1 MAENFDKF
9 SIGIDADVS
18 ALQSKLKSAQ
28 NTLAQFEGALKK
40 ATNIGEINYL
50 TKNIDNLKGRINILT
65 QEANK
70 LGRPMGDATNAL
82 TNFSR
87 IAQDAPYGMIGITN
101 NLNPMLESF
110 QRLAKTEGGTKKAL
124 QAMAAGLTGPAGI
137 GIALA
142 VVSSLVVAFGD
153 DIGVFIDK
161 ATGGSASLREFANS
175 FTGAKTAFSDAYI
188 QIENVNSAFEKFKN
202 GTLTKKDA
210 LDEYNNSLGKVY
222 GTTKDIAEAERLF
235 IENKDNYVKAA
246 LYRAAAQI
254 ALKKAS
260 EEAFKQLE
268 AQTAPENANKVNLF
282 MGEGLGAFALS
293 KLTGGPAI
301 SASDIIGSEA
311 IAKKAKTQEQ
321 VFKTIFNQFNQL
333 AQEQDKA
340 AVHSKDFGKELDKSL
355 KSTDDNKSKSKTK
368 VAIDALKEYSATLKY
383 ELSQQLMDIQKY
395 QKIFKDKGFDNGLV
409 LTYGD
414 KGETADRKRKMAEE
428 RKRVTGQD
436 NSLGGFLS
444 KDAAKRMNTWK
455 QESDAVDGA
464 AKSYENFANL
474 LANNVT
480 NGLMSVWDAL
490 EQGTN
495 PLDAIGQMFL
505 NIAKSIAAAV
515 IQATIFEAILTAF
528 PELKAIFKAS
538 GALQSAFGYS
548 GPRATGGITNGPSMA
563 LVGEAGPE
571 AIIPLSKLSG
581 MLNTTFNAGAMN
593 GGGGVGGGSFVLRGN
608 DLVLAL
614 QRSNSSL
621 NLRRGGI

>member
-110 QRLAKTEGGTKKAL
+110 QRLAATEGGTKKAL
-124 QAMAAGLTGPAGI
+124 QSMAAGLTGPAGI

-153 DIGVFIDK
+153 DIGLFIDK

-175 FTGAKTAFSDAYI
+175 FTGAKSAFSDAYI
-188 QIENVNSAFEKFKN
+188 QIENVNSAFEKFRN
-202 GTLTKKDA
+202 GTLSKKDA

-222 GTTKDIAEAERLF
+222 GTTKDIAEAEKLF
-235 IENKDNYVKAA
+235 IDNQDNYVKAA

-268 AQTAPENANKVNLF
+268 AQNAPQNANKGSLF

-301 SASDIIGSEA
+301 TATDIIGSQA
-311 IAKKAKTQEQ
+311 IAKKAKEQEG
-321 VFKTIFNQFNQL
+321 VFKSIFKVFQEL
-333 AQEQDKA
+333 ANEQDKLA
-340 AVHSKDFGKELDKSL
+340 THSKTFGQEIDKS
-355 KSTDDNKSKSKTK
+355 DPF
-368 VAIDALKEYSATLKY
+368 KEYSVNLKY
-383 ELSQQLMDIQKY
+383 ELQKTLNDMEKY
-395 QKIFKDKGFDNGLV
+395 RNAFEKLDLKPILTIYNPEQDKIDD
-409 LTYGD
+409 
-414 KGETADRKRKMAEE
+414 KRKQYFNKKNKELLDE
-428 RKRVTGQD
+428 TKKSGH
-436 NSLGGFLS
+436 LGDFLE
-444 KDAAKRMNTWK
+444 KDARKKAENYAIEDKKLKELTN
-455 QESDAVDGA
+455 
-464 AKSYENFANL
+464 SYENFANM

-480 NGLMSVWDAL
+480 NGLMSAFDAMAAGESPL
-490 EQGTN
+490 E
-495 PLDAIGQMFL
+495 AIGQMFI
-505 NIAKSIAAAV
+505 NIAKNIAAAV

-528 PELKAIFKAS
+528 PELKAIFATS
-538 GALQSAFGYS
+538 GALMSAFGGTKLAS
-548 GPRATGGITNGPSMA
+548 GGITNGASIAMI
-563 LVGEAGPE
+563 GEAGPE
-571 AIIPLSKLSG
+571 AVMPLSKLSSF
-581 MLNTTFNAGAMN
+581 LNTSFNAGAMSSGNSSN
-593 GGGGVGGGSFVLRGN
+593 GGQFVLRGQ
-608 DLVLAL
+608 DLLLAVN
-614 QRSNSSL
+614 RSQKASNIKGQSISL
-621 NLRRGGI
+621 A

>member
-110 QRLAKTEGGTKKAL
+110 QRLSKTEGGTKKAL

-268 AQTAPENANKVNLF
+268 AQAAPENANKVDLF
-282 MGEGLGAFALS
+282 MGESLGAFALA

-301 SASDIIGSEA
+301 SATDIIGSEA
-311 IAKKAKTQEQ
+311 IARKAKSQEQ

-333 AQEQDKA
+333 ALEQDKA
-340 AVHSKDFGKELDKSL
+340 AVHSKDFGKELDKTVKATKLIDSL
-355 KSTDDNKSKSKTK
+355 KK
-368 VAIDALKEYSATLKY
+368 YSAALKY
-383 ELSQQLMDIQKY
+383 ELAQQLMDYETYK
-395 QKIFKDKGFDNGLV
+395 KRFKQIDTSYIPFEFKQAPVKESEFTKKFREENADPFKNSIGRSLV
-409 LTYGD
+409 P
-414 KGETADRKRKMAEE
+414 KATAF
-428 RKRVTGQD
+428 
-436 NSLGGFLS
+436 N
-444 KDAAKRMNTWK
+444 KDLK
-455 QESDAVDGA
+455 QQSDVVDGLS
-464 AKSYENFANL
+464 KSYENFANML
-474 LANNVT
+474 SNNVT
-480 NGLMSVWDAL
+480 NGLMNVFDAM

-495 PLDAIGQMFL
+495 PMEAVGQMFR
-505 NIAKSIAAAV
+505 NIALSIASAV
-515 IQATIFEAILTAF
+515 IQATIFSALMNAF
-528 PELKAIFKAS
+528 PELKVLFRAS

-548 GPRATGGITNGPSMA
+548 GPRAAGGITNGPSMA
-563 LVGEAGPE
+563 LIGEAGPE
-571 AIIPLSKLSG
+571 AVIPLSKLSG
-581 MLNTTFNAGAMN
+581 MLNTTFSAGTMS
-593 GGGGVGGGSFVLRGN
+593 GGGGMGGNGSFVLRGN
-608 DLVLAL
+608 DLVLAI

>member
-161 ATGGSASLREFANS
+161 ATGGSASLREFSNS

-188 QIENVNSAFEKFKN
+188 QIENVNTAFEKFNN
-202 GTLTKKDA
+202 GTTSKKNA

-246 LYRAAAQI
+246 LFRAAAQI

-268 AQTAPENANKVNLF
+268 AQAAPENANKVDLF
-282 MGEGLGAFALS
+282 MGESLGAFALS

-301 SASDIIGSEA
+301 SATDIIGSEA
-311 IAKKAKTQEQ
+311 IAKKAKSQEQ

-333 AQEQDKA
+333 ALEQDKA
-340 AVHSKDFGKELDKSL
+340 AVHSKDFGKELDKTV
-355 KSTDDNKSKSKTK
+355 KATK
-368 VAIDALKEYSATLKY
+368 LIDSLKEYSAALKY
-383 ELSQQLMDIQKY
+383 ELSQQLMDYEKY
-395 QKIFKDKGFDNGLV
+395 KKEFKKIDTSYIPFEYKNAPVKESEFTKKFRQENADPFKNSIGRS
-409 LTYGD
+409 LTP
-414 KGETADRKRKMAEE
+414 KATAF
-428 RKRVTGQD
+428 
-436 NSLGGFLS
+436 N
-444 KDAAKRMNTWK
+444 KDLK
-455 QESDAVDGA
+455 QQSDVVDGLT
-464 AKSYENFANL
+464 KSYENFANML
-474 LANNVT
+474 SNNVT
-480 NGLMSVWDAL
+480 NGLMNVFDAM

-495 PLDAIGQMFL
+495 PMQAVGEMFR
-505 NIAKSIAAAV
+505 NIALSIASAV
-515 IQATIFEAILTAF
+515 IQATIFSALLNAF
-528 PELKAIFKAS
+528 PELKVLFRAS

-548 GPRATGGITNGPSMA
+548 GPRAAGGITNGPSMA
-563 LVGEAGPE
+563 LIGEAGPE
-571 AIIPLSKLSG
+571 AVIPLSKLKG
-581 MLNTTFNAGAMN
+581 MLNTTFNAGAMSGA
-593 GGGGVGGGSFVLRGN
+593 GGMGGNGSFVLRGN

>member
-110 QRLAKTEGGTKKAL
+110 QRLSKTEGGTKKAL

-268 AQTAPENANKVNLF
+268 AQAAPENANKVDLF
-282 MGEGLGAFALS
+282 MGESLGAFALA

-301 SASDIIGSEA
+301 SATDIIGSEA
-311 IAKKAKTQEQ
+311 IARKAKSQEQ

-333 AQEQDKA
+333 ALEQDKA
-340 AVHSKDFGKELDKSL
+340 AVHSKDFGKELDKTVKATKLIDSL
-355 KSTDDNKSKSKTK
+355 KK
-368 VAIDALKEYSATLKY
+368 YSAALKY
-383 ELSQQLMDIQKY
+383 ELAQQLMDYETYK
-395 QKIFKDKGFDNGLV
+395 KRFKQIDTSYIPFEFKQAPVKESEFTKKFREENADPFKNSIGRSLV
-409 LTYGD
+409 P
-414 KGETADRKRKMAEE
+414 KATAF
-428 RKRVTGQD
+428 
-436 NSLGGFLS
+436 N
-444 KDAAKRMNTWK
+444 KDLK
-455 QESDAVDGA
+455 QQSDVVDGLS
-464 AKSYENFANL
+464 KSYENFANML
-474 LANNVT
+474 SNNVT
-480 NGLMSVWDAL
+480 NGLMNVFDAM

-495 PLDAIGQMFL
+495 PMEAVGQMFR
-505 NIAKSIAAAV
+505 NIALSIASAV
-515 IQATIFEAILTAF
+515 IQATIFSALMNAF
-528 PELKAIFKAS
+528 PELKVLFRAS

-548 GPRATGGITNGPSMA
+548 GPRAAGGITNGPSMA
-563 LVGEAGPE
+563 LIGEAGPE
-571 AIIPLSKLSG
+571 AVIPLSKLSG
-581 MLNTTFNAGAMN
+581 MLNTTFSAGAMS
-593 GGGGVGGGSFVLRGN
+593 GGGGMGGNGSFVLRGN
-608 DLVLAL
+608 DLVLAI

>member
-188 QIENVNSAFEKFKN
+188 QIENVNTAFEKFNN
-202 GTLTKKDA
+202 GTTSKKDA

-246 LYRAAAQI
+246 LFRAAAQI

-268 AQTAPENANKVNLF
+268 AQAAPENANKVDLF
-282 MGEGLGAFALS
+282 MGESLGAFALS

-301 SASDIIGSEA
+301 SATDIIGSEA
-311 IAKKAKTQEQ
+311 IAKKAKSQEQ

-333 AQEQDKA
+333 ALEQDKA
-340 AVHSKDFGKELDKSL
+340 AVHSKDFGKELDKTVKATKLIDSL
-355 KSTDDNKSKSKTK
+355 KQ
-368 VAIDALKEYSATLKY
+368 YSAALKY
-383 ELSQQLMDIQKY
+383 ELAQQLMDYETYK
-395 QKIFKDKGFDNGLV
+395 KRFKQLDTSYIPFEFKQAPVKESEFTKKFREENADPFKNTLGRSLV
-409 LTYGD
+409 P
-414 KGETADRKRKMAEE
+414 KATAF
-428 RKRVTGQD
+428 
-436 NSLGGFLS
+436 N
-444 KDAAKRMNTWK
+444 KDLK
-455 QESDAVDGA
+455 QQSDVVDGL
-464 AKSYENFANL
+464 AKSYENFANML
-474 LANNVT
+474 SNNVT
-480 NGLMSVWDAL
+480 NGLMNVFDAM

-495 PLDAIGQMFL
+495 PMDAVAQMFR
-505 NIAKSIAAAV
+505 NIALSIASAV
-515 IQATIFEAILTAF
+515 IQATIFSALMNAF
-528 PELKAIFKAS
+528 PELKVLFRAS

-548 GPRATGGITNGPSMA
+548 GPRAAGGITNGPSMA
-563 LVGEAGPE
+563 LIGEAGPE
-571 AIIPLSKLSG
+571 AVIPLSKLKG
-581 MLNTTFNAGAMN
+581 MLNTTFSAGAMS
-593 GGGGVGGGSFVLRGN
+593 GGGGMGGNGSFVLRGN

>member
-110 QRLAKTEGGTKKAL
+110 QRLSKTEGGTKKAL

-268 AQTAPENANKVNLF
+268 AQAAPENANKVDLF
-282 MGEGLGAFALS
+282 MGESLGAFALA

-301 SASDIIGSEA
+301 SATDIIGSEA
-311 IAKKAKTQEQ
+311 IARKAKSQEQ

-333 AQEQDKA
+333 ALEQDKA
-340 AVHSKDFGKELDKSL
+340 AVHSKDFGKELDKTV
-355 KSTDDNKSKSKTK
+355 KATK
-368 VAIDALKEYSATLKY
+368 LIDSLKEYSAALKY
-383 ELSQQLMDIQKY
+383 ELAQQLMDYETYK
-395 QKIFKDKGFDNGLV
+395 KRFKQIDTSYIPFEFKQAPVKESEFTKKFREENADPFKNSIGRSLV
-409 LTYGD
+409 P
-414 KGETADRKRKMAEE
+414 KATAF
-428 RKRVTGQD
+428 
-436 NSLGGFLS
+436 N
-444 KDAAKRMNTWK
+444 KDLK
-455 QESDAVDGA
+455 QQSDVVDGLS
-464 AKSYENFANL
+464 KSYENFANML
-474 LANNVT
+474 SNNVT
-480 NGLMSVWDAL
+480 NGLMNVFDAM

-495 PLDAIGQMFL
+495 PMEAVGQMFR
-505 NIAKSIAAAV
+505 NIALSIASAV
-515 IQATIFEAILTAF
+515 IQATIFSALMNAF
-528 PELKAIFKAS
+528 PELKVLFRAS

-548 GPRATGGITNGPSMA
+548 GPRAAGGITNGPSMA
-563 LVGEAGPE
+563 LIGEAGPE
-571 AIIPLSKLSG
+571 AVIPLSKLSG

-593 GGGGVGGGSFVLRGN
+593 GGGGMGGNGSFVLRGN

>member
-161 ATGGSASLREFANS
+161 ATGGSASLREFSNS

-188 QIENVNSAFEKFKN
+188 QIENVNTAFEKFNN
-202 GTLTKKDA
+202 GTTSKKDA

-246 LYRAAAQI
+246 LFRAAAQI

-268 AQTAPENANKVNLF
+268 AQAAPENANKVDLF
-282 MGEGLGAFALS
+282 MGESLGAFALS

-301 SASDIIGSEA
+301 SATDIIGSEA
-311 IAKKAKTQEQ
+311 IAKKAKSQEQ

-333 AQEQDKA
+333 ALEQDKA
-340 AVHSKDFGKELDKSL
+340 AVHSKDFGKELDKTVKATKLIDSL
-355 KSTDDNKSKSKTK
+355 KQ
-368 VAIDALKEYSATLKY
+368 YSAALKY
-383 ELSQQLMDIQKY
+383 ELAQQLMDYETYK
-395 QKIFKDKGFDNGLV
+395 KRFKQLDTSYIPFEFKQAPVKESEFTKKFREENADPFKNSIGRSLV
-409 LTYGD
+409 P
-414 KGETADRKRKMAEE
+414 KATAF
-428 RKRVTGQD
+428 
-436 NSLGGFLS
+436 N
-444 KDAAKRMNTWK
+444 KDLK
-455 QESDAVDGA
+455 QQSDVVDGL
-464 AKSYENFANL
+464 AKSYENFANML
-474 LANNVT
+474 SNNVT
-480 NGLMSVWDAL
+480 NGLMNVFDAM

-495 PLDAIGQMFL
+495 PMDAVAQMFR
-505 NIAKSIAAAV
+505 NIALSIASAV
-515 IQATIFEAILTAF
+515 IQATIFSALMNAF
-528 PELKAIFKAS
+528 PELKVLFRAS

-548 GPRATGGITNGPSMA
+548 GPRAAGGITNGPSMA
-563 LVGEAGPE
+563 LIGEAGPE
-571 AIIPLSKLSG
+571 AVIPLSKLKG
-581 MLNTTFNAGAMN
+581 MLNTTFSAGAMS
-593 GGGGVGGGSFVLRGN
+593 GGGGMGGNGSFVLRGN

>member
-188 QIENVNSAFEKFKN
+188 QIENVNTAFEKFNN
-202 GTLTKKDA
+202 GTTSKKDA

-246 LYRAAAQI
+246 LFRAAAQI

-268 AQTAPENANKVNLF
+268 AQAAPENANKVDLF
-282 MGEGLGAFALS
+282 MGESLGAFALS

-301 SASDIIGSEA
+301 SATDIIGSEA
-311 IAKKAKTQEQ
+311 IAKKAKSQEQ

-333 AQEQDKA
+333 ALEQDKA
-340 AVHSKDFGKELDKSL
+340 AVHSKDFGKELDKTVKATKLIDSL
-355 KSTDDNKSKSKTK
+355 KQ
-368 VAIDALKEYSATLKY
+368 YSAALKY
-383 ELSQQLMDIQKY
+383 ELAQQLMDYETYK
-395 QKIFKDKGFDNGLV
+395 KRFKQLDTSYIPFEFKQAPVKESEFTKKFREENADPFKNSIGRSLV
-409 LTYGD
+409 P
-414 KGETADRKRKMAEE
+414 KATAF
-428 RKRVTGQD
+428 
-436 NSLGGFLS
+436 N
-444 KDAAKRMNTWK
+444 KDLK
-455 QESDAVDGA
+455 QQSDVVDGL
-464 AKSYENFANL
+464 AKSYENFANML
-474 LANNVT
+474 SNNVT
-480 NGLMSVWDAL
+480 NGLMNVFDAM

-495 PLDAIGQMFL
+495 PMDAVAQMFR
-505 NIAKSIAAAV
+505 NIALSIASAV
-515 IQATIFEAILTAF
+515 IQATIFSALMNAF
-528 PELKAIFKAS
+528 PELKVLFRAS

-548 GPRATGGITNGPSMA
+548 GPRAAGGITNGPSMA
-563 LVGEAGPE
+563 LIGEAGPE
-571 AIIPLSKLSG
+571 AVIPLSKLKG
-581 MLNTTFNAGAMN
+581 MLNTTFSAGAMS
-593 GGGGVGGGSFVLRGN
+593 GGGGMGGNGSFVLRGN

>member
-161 ATGGSASLREFANS
+161 ATGGSASLREFSNS

-188 QIENVNSAFEKFKN
+188 QIENVNTAFEKFNN
-202 GTLTKKDA
+202 GTTSKKDA

-246 LYRAAAQI
+246 LFRAAAQI

-268 AQTAPENANKVNLF
+268 AQAAPENANKVDLF
-282 MGEGLGAFALS
+282 MGESLGAFALS

-301 SASDIIGSEA
+301 SATDIIGSEA
-311 IAKKAKTQEQ
+311 IAKKAKSQEQ

-333 AQEQDKA
+333 ALEQDKA
-340 AVHSKDFGKELDKSL
+340 AVHSKDFGKELDKTV
-355 KSTDDNKSKSKTK
+355 KATK
-368 VAIDALKEYSATLKY
+368 LIDSLKEYSAALKY
-383 ELSQQLMDIQKY
+383 ELSQQLMDYEKY
-395 QKIFKDKGFDNGLV
+395 KKEFKKIDTSYIPFE
-409 LTYGD
+409 Y
-414 KGETADRKRKMAEE
+414 
-428 RKRVTGQD
+428 
-436 NSLGGFLS
+436 
-444 KDAAKRMNTWK
+444 KDAPVK
-455 QESDAVDGA
+455 ESEFTRNLRGKFADSSQNSIGKAIKPVVNKFDLEEKA
-464 AKSYENFANL
+464 IKKLTDSYENFANML
-474 LANNVT
+474 SSNVT

-528 PELKAIFKAS
+528 PELKAIFRAS

-548 GPRATGGITNGPSMA
+548 GPRAAGGITNGPSMA
-563 LVGEAGPE
+563 LIGEAGPE
-571 AIIPLSKLSG
+571 AVIPLSKLSG
-581 MLNTTFNAGAMN
+581 MLNTTFNAGAMS
-593 GGGGVGGGSFVLRGN
+593 GGVGMGGNGSFVLRGN

>member
-110 QRLAKTEGGTKKAL
+110 QRLSKTEGGTKKAL

-268 AQTAPENANKVNLF
+268 AQAAPENANKVDLF
-282 MGEGLGAFALS
+282 MGESLGAFALA

-301 SASDIIGSEA
+301 SATDIIGSEA
-311 IAKKAKTQEQ
+311 IARKAKSQEQ

-333 AQEQDKA
+333 ALEQDKA
-340 AVHSKDFGKELDKSL
+340 AVHSKDFGKELDKTVKATKLIDSL
-355 KSTDDNKSKSKTK
+355 KK
-368 VAIDALKEYSATLKY
+368 YSAALKY
-383 ELSQQLMDIQKY
+383 ELAQQLMDYETYK
-395 QKIFKDKGFDNGLV
+395 KRFKQIDTSYIPFEFKQAPVKESEFTKKFREENADPFKNSIGRSLV
-409 LTYGD
+409 P
-414 KGETADRKRKMAEE
+414 KATAF
-428 RKRVTGQD
+428 
-436 NSLGGFLS
+436 N
-444 KDAAKRMNTWK
+444 KDLK
-455 QESDAVDGA
+455 QQSDVVDGLS
-464 AKSYENFANL
+464 KSYENFANML
-474 LANNVT
+474 SNNVT
-480 NGLMSVWDAL
+480 NGLMNVFDAM

-495 PLDAIGQMFL
+495 PMEAVGQMFR
-505 NIAKSIAAAV
+505 NIALSIASAV
-515 IQATIFEAILTAF
+515 IQATIFSALMNAF
-528 PELKAIFKAS
+528 PELKVLFRAS

-548 GPRATGGITNGPSMA
+548 GPRAAGGITNGPSMA
-563 LVGEAGPE
+563 LIGEAGPE
-571 AIIPLSKLSG
+571 AVIPLSKLSG
-581 MLNTTFNAGAMN
+581 MLNTTFSAGAMS
-593 GGGGVGGGSFVLRGN
+593 GGGGMGGNGSFVLRGN

>member
-188 QIENVNSAFEKFKN
+188 QIENVNTAFEKFNN
-202 GTLTKKDA
+202 GTTSKKDA

-268 AQTAPENANKVNLF
+268 AQSAPENANKVDLF
-282 MGEGLGAFALS
+282 MGESLGAFALS

-301 SASDIIGSEA
+301 SATDIIGSEA
-311 IAKKAKTQEQ
+311 IAKKAKSQEQ

-333 AQEQDKA
+333 ALEQDKA
-340 AVHSKDFGKELDKSL
+340 AVHSKDFGKELDKTVKATKLIDSL
-355 KSTDDNKSKSKTK
+355 KQ
-368 VAIDALKEYSATLKY
+368 YSAALKY
-383 ELSQQLMDIQKY
+383 ELAQQLMDIEKY
-395 QKIFKDKGFDNGLV
+395 KKIFKDKGFDNALI

-414 KGETADRKRKMAEE
+414 KGETADRKKKMGEE
-428 RKRVTGQD
+428 TKRVTGKD
-436 NSLGGFLS
+436 NSLGNFLG
-444 KDAAKRMNTWK
+444 KDAKQREKEWAIEKEKVDNTAK
-455 QESDAVDGA
+455 A
-464 AKSYENFANL
+464 YENFANM
-474 LANNVT
+474 LAGNVT
-480 NGLMSVWDAL
+480 SGLMSVWDAL

-495 PLDAIGQMFL
+495 PLEAIGQMFL
-505 NIAKSIAAAV
+505 NIAKSIASAV

-528 PELKAIFKAS
+528 PELKAIFAAS
-538 GALQSAFGYS
+538 GALQGAFGGKKY
-548 GPRATGGITNGPSMA
+548 ATGGIATSPHIGM
-563 LVGEAGPE
+563 VGEAGPE

-581 MLNTTFNAGAMN
+581 MLNTTFSAGAMS
-593 GGGGVGGGSFVLRGN
+593 GGGGMSGGSFVLRGQ
-608 DLVLAL
+608 DLLVAINRT
-614 QRSNSSL
+614 QKSSFL
-621 NLRRGGI
+621 KGQNISLV

>member
-161 ATGGSASLREFANS
+161 ATGGSASLREFSNS

-188 QIENVNSAFEKFKN
+188 QIENVNTAFEKFNN
-202 GTLTKKDA
+202 GTTSKKDA

-246 LYRAAAQI
+246 LFRAAAQI

-268 AQTAPENANKVNLF
+268 AQAAPENANKVDLF
-282 MGEGLGAFALS
+282 MGESLGAFALS

-301 SASDIIGSEA
+301 SATDIIGSEA
-311 IAKKAKTQEQ
+311 IAKKAKSQEQ

-333 AQEQDKA
+333 ALEQDKA
-340 AVHSKDFGKELDKSL
+340 AVHSKDFGKELDKTV
-355 KSTDDNKSKSKTK
+355 KATK
-368 VAIDALKEYSATLKY
+368 LIDSLKEYSAALKY
-383 ELSQQLMDIQKY
+383 ELSQQLMDYEKY
-395 QKIFKDKGFDNGLV
+395 KKEFKKIDTSYIPFEYKNAPVKESEFTKKFRQENADPFKNSIGRS
-409 LTYGD
+409 LTP
-414 KGETADRKRKMAEE
+414 KATAF
-428 RKRVTGQD
+428 
-436 NSLGGFLS
+436 N
-444 KDAAKRMNTWK
+444 KDLK
-455 QESDAVDGA
+455 QQSDVVDGLT
-464 AKSYENFANL
+464 KSYENFANML
-474 LANNVT
+474 SNNVT
-480 NGLMSVWDAL
+480 NGLMNVFDAM

-495 PLDAIGQMFL
+495 PMQAVGEMFR
-505 NIAKSIAAAV
+505 NIALSIASAV
-515 IQATIFEAILTAF
+515 IQATIFSALLNAF
-528 PELKAIFKAS
+528 PELKVLFRAS

-548 GPRATGGITNGPSMA
+548 GPRAAGGITNGPSMA
-563 LVGEAGPE
+563 LIGEAGPE
-571 AIIPLSKLSG
+571 AVIPLSKLSG
-581 MLNTTFNAGAMN
+581 MLNTTFNAGAMS
-593 GGGGVGGGSFVLRGN
+593 GGGGMGGNGSFVLRGN

>member
-1 MAENFDKF
+1 MADSFDRF

-110 QRLAKTEGGTKKAL
+110 QRLAATEGGTKKAL
-124 QAMAAGLTGPAGI
+124 QSMAAGLTGPAGI

-142 VVSSLVVAFGD
+142 VVSSLIVAFGD
-153 DIGVFIDK
+153 DIGLFIDK

-188 QIENVNSAFEKFKN
+188 QIENVNSAFEKFRN
-202 GTLTKKDA
+202 GTLSKKDA

-222 GTTKDIAEAERLF
+222 GTTKDIAEAEKLF
-235 IENKDNYVKAA
+235 IDNQDNYVKAA

-260 EEAFKQLE
+260 EEAFKQLL
-268 AQTAPENANKVNLF
+268 AQNAPQNANKGSLF

-301 SASDIIGSEA
+301 TATDIIGSQA
-311 IAKKAKTQEQ
+311 IAKKAKEQEG
-321 VFKTIFNQFNQL
+321 VFKSIFKVFQDL
-333 AQEQDKA
+333 ANEQDKLA
-340 AVHSKDFGKELDKSL
+340 THSKTFGQELDKS
-355 KSTDDNKSKSKTK
+355 DP
-368 VAIDALKEYSATLKY
+368 LKEFSANLKY
-383 ELSQQLMDIQKY
+383 ELQRTLNDMEKY
-395 QKIFKDKGFDNGLV
+395 RKAFEKLDLKPILTIYNPEQDKID
-409 LTYGD
+409 
-414 KGETADRKRKMAEE
+414 EKRKQYFDKKNKELLDE
-428 RKRVTGQD
+428 TKKSGH
-436 NSLGGFLS
+436 LGDFLE
-444 KDAAKRMNTWK
+444 KDARKKAENYAIEDKKLKELT
-455 QESDAVDGA
+455 D
-464 AKSYENFANL
+464 SYEKFANM

-480 NGLMSVWDAL
+480 NGLMSAFDAMAAGESPL
-490 EQGTN
+490 E
-495 PLDAIGQMFL
+495 AIGQMFI
-505 NIAKSIAAAV
+505 NIAKNIAAAV
-515 IQATIFEAILTAF
+515 LQATIFEAILTAF
-528 PELKAIFKAS
+528 PELKAIFAAS
-538 GALQSAFGYS
+538 GVLQSAFS
-548 GPRATGGITNGPSMA
+548 GTKLASGGITNGASIAMI
-563 LVGEAGPE
+563 GEAGPE
-571 AIIPLSKLSG
+571 AVMPLSKLSSF
-581 MLNTTFNAGAMN
+581 LNTSFNAGAMSSGSSTIN
-593 GGGGVGGGSFVLRGN
+593 GGQFILKGN

-614 QRSNSSL
+614 NRSNTSL
-621 NLRRGGI
+621 NLRRGI